1 MLGLRPSAPAEGR
14 RPSDDICSD
23 ARSRLPFEPMA
34 GATHPFEFGVE
45 MMEPF
50 VGMNWAESARELEA
64 LGYSTLFAP
73 DHFDEGLGPIAAM
86 AAAAAATSELRV
98 ATAVLAADFRHPA
111 VLARELAAIDVLS
124 AGRLEVGLGA
134 GYQVN
139 DYRASGIAMD
149 PPKVRVDRLIEYV
162 AVLRGLFADGAP
174 FSFAGEHFQIDA
186 LDGTPHP
193 FTPGGPP
200 IFVAGGGPRMLRF
213 AAREADIVGV
223 NPSLPTSEKR
233 AEAPRDGRAERVDG
247 KFALIRE
254 AAGDRYDDLVF
265 HGWLQAARVTDDGR
279 GAAARIGAALGLEAD
294 DVLAS
299 PFVLTGSVEEIVARL
314 HERRGRWGYS
324 YYTVQQPS
332 AHEFAPVLAALAAE

>member
-1 MLGLRPSAPAEGR
+1 MSGPP
-14 RPSDDICSD
+14 
-23 ARSRLPFEPMA
+23 
-34 GATHPFEFGVE
+34 HPFRFGVE

-50 VGMNWAESARELEA
+50 AGMSWAESARELEA

-73 DHFDEGLGPIAAM
+73 DHFDEGFGPLTAM
-86 AAAAAATSELRV
+86 ATAAAATTGLTV
-98 ATAVLAADFRHPA
+98 ATAVFAADFRHPA
-111 VLARELAAIDVLS
+111 VLARELASIDVLS
-124 AGRLEVGLGA
+124 EGRLEVGLGA

-139 DYRASGIAMD
+139 DYRGSGIQMD

-162 AVLRGLFADGAP
+162 AVLRGLFAEGP
-174 FSFAGEHFQIDA
+174 FSYAGEHFQIDA

-193 FTPGGPP
+193 TTPGGPP

-233 AEAPRDGRAERVDG
+233 AEARQDGVAARIDE
-247 KFALIRE
+247 KFAVVRE
-254 AAGDRYDDLVF
+254 AAGDRFDDLTF
-265 HGWLQAARVTDDGR
+265 HGWLQVARVTDDGLTV
-279 GAAARIGAALGLEAD
+279 AAAVADEAELEVG

-299 PFVLTGSVEEIVARL
+299 PFALIGSVAEIVERL
-314 HERRGRWGYS
+314 HERRDRWGYS

-332 AHEFAPVLAALAAE
+332 AHEFAAVLAALPD

>member
-1 MLGLRPSAPAEGR
+1 MFARTPDLDYRYASMSAPG
-14 RPSDDICSD
+14 
-23 ARSRLPFEPMA
+23 
-34 GATHPFEFGVE
+34 PFEFGVE

-50 VGMNWAESARELEA
+50 AGLSWADSARELEA

-73 DHFDEGLGPIAAM
+73 DHFDEGHGPLVAM
-86 AAAAAATSELRV
+86 ATAAAATTELRV

-111 VLARELAAIDVLS
+111 VLARELASIDVLS

-134 GYQVN
+134 GYQVD

-162 AVLRGLFADGAP
+162 AVLRGLFADGP
-174 FSFAGEHFQIDA
+174 FSYEGERFQIDA

-213 AAREADIVGV
+213 AARQADIVGV

-233 AEAPRDGRAERVDG
+233 AEAGRDGVAERVDE
-247 KFALIRE
+247 KFELIRA

-279 GAAARIGAALGLEAD
+279 GAAAQIGATLGLGAD
-294 DVLAS
+294 DILAS
-299 PFVLTGSVEEIVARL
+299 PFVLVGSVAEIVARL
-314 HERRGRWGYS
+314 HERRERWGYS

-332 AHEFAPVLAALAAE
+332 AHEFAPVLAALAPG